1 MVWAKNDDEDSNDS
15 NCWANIDENVPIWTI
30 GTDVLEKAEICGSCY
45 SVQICVEGSEIDDNC
60 AIIGLQFRE
69 IYNDD

>member
-45 SVQICVEGSEIDDNC
+45 SVQICVEGSEIDDSC
-60 AIIGLQFRE
+60 AIIGGQLRE
-69 IYNDD
+69 MYNDG